1 MAGGFKIPFLADVSG
16 FIKGTDNMADKLD
29 EVSDSL
35 TDLGKHRGLDKME
48 DGLKD
53 AGTAADKMETKVS
66 DAFKHIAQDAR
77 SAGKKLGDEVKD
89 GTDKAGEGFSN
100 MKEESASSAKEAA
113 ASFGSIEDSA
123 GTLQEILAN
132 AFVGFGPAGMA
143 AGLVAAAGIGLA
155 VTAAQEAAETN
166 TAAKQKAVDMVDA
179 LAEAGGKIAD
189 LDLSEKI
196 KSWGREVLEDN
207 WMTFWAD
214 ESSTKF
220 QETAKDAKDYG
231 VSARDAIRASTGT
244 AEDSRKFLDRTAQS
258 WQDLSAQIES
268 GTSINDAGALSFD
281 ESARAAQ
288 KKKDALSDLRGA
300 AEENIKT
307 TENAV
312 EIYGL
317 EQDALYDTTD
327 AATKSKEA
335 ARDAA
340 EAKEAAADEEKDL
353 AKYVAGTTENLLAN
367 IEATKEQTDAR
378 KDSITTDLDYRD
390 GIDTLNAKL
399 AENGATVDI
408 NTQAGRDNQRA
419 ILDQAAVIQ
428 DLAVKSLDAGAKTSD
443 VTAKF
448 NAQKDA
454 LINQVAPAFGGS
466 KEAARLYIEQV
477 LKTPPVAKT
486 NVELTGVPKAKTD
499 LDNLATPRTVLLSPQ
514 VSETYFQSA
523 LKQLSGISIPV
534 TLSPRAGQSLP

>member
-1 MAGGFKIPFLADVSG
+1 
-16 FIKGTDNMADKLD
+16 
-29 EVSDSL
+29 
-35 TDLGKHRGLDKME
+35 
-48 DGLKD
+48 
-53 AGTAADKMETKVS
+53 
-66 DAFKHIAQDAR
+66 
-77 SAGKKLGDEVKD
+77 
-89 GTDKAGEGFSN
+89 
-100 MKEESASSAKEAA
+100 
-113 ASFGSIEDSA
+113 
-123 GTLQEILAN
+123 
-132 AFVGFGPAGMA
+132 
-143 AGLVAAAGIGLA
+143 
-155 VTAAQEAAETN
+155 
-166 TAAKQKAVDMVDA
+166 
-179 LAEAGGKIAD
+179 
-189 LDLSEKI
+189 
-196 KSWGREVLEDN
+196 
-207 WMTFWAD
+207 MTFWAD

-327 AATKSKEA
+327 AATKSTEA